1 MMRKPTFPL
10 EMDDGTGVRSL
21 EELKEH
27 FSLPKILDY
36 LKNGTLVTWMR
47 DRKLNDMADQVQEL
61 DSEDPESIK
70 RLCDIF
76 EVSHIDVAEYVQKET
91 IKRKRILRM
100 ESRILDKDE
109 NYKKSIDQMAE
120 KIIDQV
126 AFDQNELYSLLDKGV
141 KDIYLC
147 GEEFSIPLSAAGVSY
162 TGINSPVAVIKSK
175 EAVDWEKKRITLRN
189 IVFDQKYQ
197 EILEEKRKAEQI
209 SNVMVCMETKHL
221 YKFNDEN
228 NRYTTFYYF
237 NDLDMP
243 HRNVAQDE
251 KNLYFMREKG
261 KYTGNYEIVSL
272 DLETG
277 QEKTSFNLEHKKPL
291 KILCI
296 RNGKLFLRGQAPCE
310 DTFLYIDIHTR
321 QSRAYT
327 LDKDITNIFIDET
340 GENAYFRVQH
350 NPRINQEI
358 YSFNLE
364 SEKKQPILFAY
375 NILGIDMTNH
385 YLMVWGKDTYK
396 PASEEYYY
404 YVYNTQTGD
413 LKKYEGDSHFSTQAL
428 WRDAKTEYR
437 LAVIKTNNLDEK
449 YQLFETDIPTDQ
461 EKPLCIISRKYNG
474 KEHLDGKM
482 RMWKGYLY
490 LYCRS
495 YSEDSISGSGIGI
508 GYEVNK
514 IPPYRIDLSNHK
526 VQRYNGHIYENTLE
540 WR

>member
-1 MMRKPTFPL
+1 MVKKYRFPL
-10 EMDDGTGVRSL
+10 IMDDGIEVRSS

-27 FSLPKILDY
+27 FSVPLVMDY
-36 LKNGTLVTWMR
+36 LKNGTLVRWLH
-47 DRKLNDMADQVQEL
+47 DRSLNDMADQVQEL

-70 RLCDIF
+70 RLCDILD
-76 EVSHIDVAEYVQKET
+76 VTHIDTAEYIQKET
-91 IKRKRILRM
+91 LKKQRILRM
-100 ESRILDKDE
+100 ESCIKDE
-109 NYKKSIDQMAE
+109 NYKNTIDKMAE
-120 KIIDQV
+120 KIIGQV
-126 AFDQNELYSLLDKGV
+126 ALDQNELYALLDNGV
-141 KDIYLC
+141 KEIYLC
-147 GEEFSIPLSAAGVSY
+147 GDKFSIPLSAVGVTY
-162 TGINSPVAVIKSK
+162 TGINNPVAVIDSK
-175 EAVDWEKKRITLRN
+175 EEVDWEKKRITLRN
-189 IVFDQKYQ
+189 IVFDQKYL
-197 EILEEKRKAEQI
+197 EILEEKRKAERI

-228 NRYTTFYYF
+228 NRYATFYSF
-237 NDLDMP
+237 HDLDMP
-243 HRNVAQDE
+243 YRNAAQDE
-251 KNLYFMREKG
+251 KNIYFMREKG
-261 KYTGNYEIVSL
+261 KYTGKYEIVSL

-277 QEKTSFNLEHKKPL
+277 QEATVFDLERKEPM

-296 RNGKLFLRGQAPCE
+296 RKGKLFLRGQAPRE
-310 DTFLYIDIHTR
+310 DTFFSIDIHTH

-327 LDKDITNIFIDET
+327 LDKDVTNIFIDET
-340 GENAYFRVQH
+340 GENACFRVQH
-350 NPRINQEI
+350 SPRINQEI

-364 SEKKQPILFAY
+364 SKKKQPILFAY

-396 PASEEYYY
+396 SASEEYYY

-437 LAVIKTNNLDEK
+437 LAVIQTNNLDEK
-449 YQLFETDIPTDQ
+449 YQLFETDTATGQ
-461 EKPLCIISRKYNG
+461 EKPLCIVSRKYNG
-474 KEHLDGKM
+474 KECLDRKM

-495 YSEDSISGSGIGI
+495 YSEDSVSGSGIGI

-514 IPPYRIDLSNHK
+514 IPPYRICLSDHK